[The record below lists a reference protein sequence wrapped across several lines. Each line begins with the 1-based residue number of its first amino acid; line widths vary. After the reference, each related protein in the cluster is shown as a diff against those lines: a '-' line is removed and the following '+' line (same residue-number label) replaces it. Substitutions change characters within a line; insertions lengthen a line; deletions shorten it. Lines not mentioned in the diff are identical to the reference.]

1 MVACSDPLG
10 VCIMSPTASPTV
22 NDFSSKTPLE
32 LKESCERTFN
42 TAPSLRAGEVVD
54 LENDIPQ
61 LVRDEDA
68 PWPQTANRDAVII
81 GVDKIPKDHI
91 TVRRIYPPSEVQTS
105 F

>member
-1 MVACSDPLG
+1 M
-10 VCIMSPTASPTV
+10 SPTV
-22 NDFSSKTPLE
+22 NDFSFKTSLE
-32 LKESCERTFN
+32 LKVSCEKT

-54 LENDIPQ
+54 LENDTPQ

-68 PWPQTANRDAVII
+68 PWPQTANRDSVII

-91 TVRRIYPPSEVQTS
+91 TVRRIHPPSVIQTS